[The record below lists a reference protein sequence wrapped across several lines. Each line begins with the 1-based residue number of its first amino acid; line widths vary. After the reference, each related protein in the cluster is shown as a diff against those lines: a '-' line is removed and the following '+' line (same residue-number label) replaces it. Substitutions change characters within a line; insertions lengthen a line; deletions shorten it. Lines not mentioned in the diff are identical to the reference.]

1 MSNELNT
8 EGKTGELEFLEFTLN
23 ENHYGINV
31 ARIREI
37 LQYQEITP
45 VPNANSAIE
54 GIFMPRDVV
63 MTIVNLKRTF
73 SMKENDEKGIF
84 IITSIN
90 GIDIAFHVDK
100 VVGIQRIAMSEI
112 IEPDATVNTDESGVT
127 KGVIKLEDRLIVLLD
142 FEKIVASVNPEAV
155 LKKVV

>member
-37 LQYQEITP
+37 LQYQEVTP
-45 VPNANSAIE
+45 VPNASSAIE

-73 SMKENDEKGIF
+73 SMEENNEKGIF

-90 GIDIAFHVDK
+90 GVDIAFHVDK
-100 VVGIQRIAMSEI
+100 VVGIQRVAMSEI

-127 KGVIKLEDRLIVLLD
+127 KGVVKLDDRLIVLLD

>member
-1 MSNELNT
+1 MGNELNT
-8 EGKTGELEFLEFTLN
+8 EGKIGELEFLEFTLN

-37 LQYQEITP
+37 LQYQEVTP
-45 VPNANSAIE
+45 VPNASSAIE

-90 GIDIAFHVDK
+90 GVDIAFHVDK
-100 VVGIQRIAMSEI
+100 VVGIQRIVMSEI

-127 KGVIKLEDRLIVLLD
+127 KGVVKLDDRLIVLLD
-142 FEKIVASVNPEAV
+142 FEKIVASVNPEAA

>member
-1 MSNELNT
+1 MGNELNT
-8 EGKTGELEFLEFTLN
+8 EGKIGELEFLEFTLN

-37 LQYQEITP
+37 LQYQEVTP
-45 VPNANSAIE
+45 VPNASSAIE

-63 MTIVNLKRTF
+63 MTIVNLKRNF

-90 GIDIAFHVDK
+90 GVDIAFHVDK
-100 VVGIQRIAMSEI
+100 VVGIQRIVMSEI

-127 KGVIKLEDRLIVLLD
+127 KGVVKLDDRLIVLLD
-142 FEKIVASVNPEAV
+142 FEKIVASVNPEAA